1 MNRELQDQVSSLS
14 CEKYSNNEIVATL
27 INGTISIVSSNEL
40 QIIKNIKVNEAT
52 PLSASF
58 SSSNFGPLLAV
69 GCSDGVIRL
78 YRNYSEICKL
88 EKQNGS
94 ILSVSFHPTKCMIAS
109 ACLNGTFSVHKM
121 NDNQTSWI
129 SSTIIASRMG
139 LTAINWGSDLSDA
152 YCLIVGGADGVIR
165 IFKLINNVWEQVC
178 AKQIFNGWIRTISV
192 PKTSQS
198 IVQKIVVCSED
209 SSSVV
214 VIRVINNE
222 MSIRKIKS
230 LSVPVSGATW
240 GMIDQ
245 IIILNHI
252 NNIISIWREDK
263 KGKWF
268 LTKSYKS

>member
-40 QIIKNIKVNEAT
+40 QIIKNINVNEAT

-94 ILSVSFHPTKCMIAS
+94 ILSVSFHPTKCVIAS

-121 NDNQTSWI
+121 NDNQTSGI
-129 SSTIIASRMG
+129 SSTIIWETMAD
-139 LTAINWGSDLSDA
+139 INITLRLPSP
-152 YCLIVGGADGVIR
+152 LIHTNQNGAT
-165 IFKLINNVWEQVC
+165 WAC
-178 AKQIFNGWIRTISV
+178 IS
-192 PKTSQS
+192 T
-198 IVQKIVVCSED
+198 
-209 SSSVV
+209 
-214 VIRVINNE
+214 
-222 MSIRKIKS
+222 IRKIV
-230 LSVPVSGATW
+230 L
-240 GMIDQ
+240 M
-245 IIILNHI
+245 
-252 NNIISIWREDK
+252 
-263 KGKWF
+263 
-268 LTKSYKS
+268 